1 MVEAPRVNA
10 PTMEPAVSPCAG
22 DPPIDDPAIAKLAR
36 LFREDPVWVDAMGR
50 IKPGA
55 NSAVYFSHRPGEPW
69 HVIAIEGAGGDK
81 GVCLR
86 PGPAEAPDFAFCFT
100 PAAINALAA
109 VEGGI
114 DDVAVRLFDLILAD
128 EVGFRIIAS
137 FWRLIRHGHLRL
149 VLDAGPKVVAYG
161 AQHGI
166 RTLGQLTSF
175 VRQIRSATPMPC
187 EQMK

>member
-1 MVEAPRVNA
+1 MDLAA
-10 PTMEPAVSPCAG
+10 SPCAG

-50 IKPGA
+50 IKSGA
-55 NSAVYFSHRPGEPW
+55 NSVVYFGHRPGEPW
-69 HVIAIEGAGGDK
+69 HVIAIDGL
-81 GVCLR
+81 VCLR
-86 PGPAEAPDFAFCFT
+86 PGPAPDPDFAFCFT
-100 PAAINALAA
+100 PTAIDALAA

-114 DDVAVRLFDLILAD
+114 DDVAVRLFDLILAE

-149 VLDAGPKVVAYG
+149 VLDAGPKVIAYG

-166 RTLGQLTSF
+166 RTLGQLTAF
-175 VRQIRSATPMPC
+175 VKQLRSSKPMPC
-187 EQMK
+187 ERDDRVTG